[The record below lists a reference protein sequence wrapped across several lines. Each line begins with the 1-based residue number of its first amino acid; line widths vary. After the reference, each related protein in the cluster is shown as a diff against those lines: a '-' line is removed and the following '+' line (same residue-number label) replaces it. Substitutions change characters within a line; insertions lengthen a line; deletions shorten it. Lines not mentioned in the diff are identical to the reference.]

1 MDVVIVGGHGKIAL
15 RLEQLLAERGDRAR
29 ALIRNPDQAP
39 DLEQRGAEPVV
50 CDVEA
55 ADDISEHVKGADA
68 VVFAAGAGPG
78 SGPERKRTVDYG
90 AAVKLIDAC
99 KQTGTERYL
108 MISAMGVE
116 RPERWS
122 EQMRPYYQAKRDA
135 DEALEAA
142 RLEHTIVRPGMLT
155 DEEGRG
161 LIEVGT
167 PLETSGP
174 VERDDVAA
182 TLLAC
187 LDEPRTASLAFDV
200 LRGTVPIPE
209 AIASLVGARD

>member
-1 MDVVIVGGHGKIAL
+1 
-15 RLEQLLAERGDRAR
+15 
-29 ALIRNPDQAP
+29 
-39 DLEQRGAEPVV
+39 
-50 CDVEA
+50 
-55 ADDISEHVKGADA
+55 
-68 VVFAAGAGPG
+68 
-78 SGPERKRTVDYG
+78 
-90 AAVKLIDAC
+90 
-99 KQTGTERYL
+99 

-142 RLEHTIVRPGMLT
+142 GLEHTIVRPGMLT

-161 LIEVGT
+161 LIEVGA
-167 PLETSGP
+167 PLGGGGP

-187 LDEPRTASLAFDV
+187 LDEPRTARLSFDV